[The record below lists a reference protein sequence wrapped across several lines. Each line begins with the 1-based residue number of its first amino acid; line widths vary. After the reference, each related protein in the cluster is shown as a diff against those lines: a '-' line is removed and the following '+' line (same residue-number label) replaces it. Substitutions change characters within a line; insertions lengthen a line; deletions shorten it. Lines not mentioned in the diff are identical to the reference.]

1 MSDSSLAPTSG
12 PPRRGSN
19 GLPHDVYSK
28 QFEEQLKT
36 LREVAA
42 EWIARPKR
50 PEAQVMSS
58 MVSLI
63 VALGDQCHSARLAL
77 SETAAQCRK
86 DTNDEIRE
94 SRKLIGEGV
103 RAVETLKQVNE
114 KTVDAH
120 LAKLLI
126 RIGKDISD
134 SVQKSVELGNRR
146 AALEIHFR
154 TVLYG
159 SIIFCLGF
167 VFGHVM

>member
-1 MSDSSLAPTSG
+1 MDSASSFPEDEIS
-12 PPRRGSN
+12 RQF
-19 GLPHDVYSK
+19 SK
-28 QFEEQLKT
+28 RVSE
-36 LREVAA
+36 LRESAE
-42 EWIARPKR
+42 EWIGRPVE
-50 PEAQVMSS
+50 PEQKLLRDMIFL
-58 MVSLI
+58 M
-63 VALGDQCHSARLAL
+63 VALGDQCHGARAAL
-77 SETAAQCRK
+77 RETAAQCRK
-86 DTNDEIRE
+86 DTTEEIRE

-103 RAVETLKQVNE
+103 KAVETLKQVNE

-126 RIGKDISD
+126 RIGRDISD
-134 SVQKSVELGNRR
+134 SVQKSVDLGNKR

>member
-1 MSDSSLAPTSG
+1 MTALQLPEDAVSAEFKRRLA
-12 PPRRGSN
+12 N
-19 GLPHDVYSK
+19 L
-28 QFEEQLKT
+28 EQT
-36 LREVAA
+36 A
-42 EWIARPKR
+42 ESWLGYRQE
-50 PEAQVMSS
+50 PEHAFIRD
-58 MVSLI
+58 LI
-63 VALGDQCHSARLAL
+63 FLMVALGDQCDASRTMMK
-77 SETAAQCRK
+77 ETAAQCRK

-134 SVQKSVELGNRR
+134 SVQKSVELGNKR
-146 AALEIHFR
+146 AALEVHFR

>member
-1 MSDSSLAPTSG
+1 MSDIPLIPGT
-12 PPRRGSN
+12 GSRESRTD
-19 GLPHDVYSK
+19 GLPSDRYSEI
-28 QFEEQLKT
+28 FDERLKA

-42 EWIARPKR
+42 EWVARPKR

-58 MVSLI
+58 IVSLI
-63 VALGDQCHSARLAL
+63 VALGDQCHAGRFMMNEAA
-77 SETAAQCRK
+77 ETWRRE
-86 DTNDEIRE
+86 TSLEIRE

-103 RAVETLKQVNE
+103 KAVETLKQVNE

-126 RIGKDISD
+126 RIGKDISN
-134 SVQKSVELGNRR
+134 SVQKSVDLGNKR

-159 SIIFCLGF
+159 AIIFCLGF